1 MSPDANVSI
10 DSDNNNAFSLLKE
23 SIEVSKESIEV
34 STYLMSDVGQLLIFF
49 TTSNSKTLT

>member
-10 DSDNNNAFSLLKE
+10 DSDNNNTFSLL
-23 SIEVSKESIEV
+23 KESIEV